1 LGRVETQLDEGDKL
15 LEVGENKFLQQVDTI
30 VDACGRRSR
39 LQAKLQDATTIKKGG
54 LTDTEMSKKKNK
66 KEKKMSGSAAAG
78 RTDSCAEGALHIQRC
93 LFSATLPP
101 QVGDPPRRAMSQS
114 PSASSA

>member
-1 LGRVETQLDEGDKL
+1 M
-15 LEVGENKFLQQVDTI
+15 EVGENKFLQQVDTI

-54 LTDTEMSKKKNK
+54 LTDTEMSKKKK
-66 KEKKMSGSAAAG
+66 KKKKKMSESAAAG
-78 RTDSCAEGALHIQRC
+78 RTDTGCAEGALHIQRC

-101 QVGDPPRRAMSQS
+101 QVGDPPRAES
-114 PSASSA
+114 PSTSSA